1 MKDYSPERLDPTQ
14 DDNLSRIAA
23 HQYRYD
29 FAKDLLAE
37 EKRELKILDIACGVG
52 YGSDTLSEIPNTKVY
67 GVDISDEA
75 IDTAKNRYRKKNIEF
90 QAGSLTDIPFGDG
103 YFDAVVCF
111 ETIEHIMSGD
121 SNKALMEL
129 NRVLNK
135 SGLLIIS
142 TPNKLVEDIA
152 KYVFRIDN
160 KYHSN
165 ELGYGQLK
173 DGLVKC
179 GFDILGSF
187 GQGLLLLPLYP
198 LVKRK
203 LFPTWY
209 FKPSNLFPPS
219 VSMFMIV
226 LCKKN
231 Q

>member
-1 MKDYSPERLDPTQ
+1 MKDYSPERLDPNQ

-29 FAKDLLAE
+29 FAKNLLSQE
-37 EKRELKILDIACGVG
+37 NRELKILDIACGVG
-52 YGSDTLSEIPNTKVY
+52 YGSDTLSKIPNSKVY
-67 GVDISDEA
+67 GVDISNEA
-75 IDTAKNRYRKKNIEF
+75 VKTAKSRYNKENTTF
-90 QAGSLTDIPFGDG
+90 QTGSLTEIPFEDG
-103 YFDAVVCF
+103 FFDAVVCF

-121 SNKALMEL
+121 TNKALSEI

-152 KYVFRIDN
+152 KYIFRIDN

-165 ELGYGQLK
+165 ELSYKLLK
-173 DGLVKC
+173 DELVRC
-179 GFDILGSF
+179 GFEILDSF

-198 LVKRK
+198 LVKCK
-203 LFPTWY
+203 MFPTWY
-209 FKPSNLFPPS
+209 FKPSNLLPPS
-219 VSMFMIV
+219 VSMFMV
-226 LCKKN
+226 VSCKKN